1 MAAIPLLGESASGFS
16 PDQAARVD
24 AIINDFNATTAR
36 MDAILESMKK
46 KEFVEYTLFVSGVR
60 NGRMSELEGKNT
72 TDDIAILFDA
82 VVRHSYEKSYTKT
95 SHAVESKAKTSDHV
109 VTEDGTISF
118 TAKVTSS
125 PLGYDDRNYF
135 DMDTDPDNPMEA
147 RRPEKAVEILER
159 IADSHQTVT
168 LVTEDNILKNY
179 VITKLKIDRTA
190 EEGASITIDIT
201 LSEFRFSAATK
212 TVMARTTDPKKAG
225 NKNDGSKQTAA
236 GGAADDANKGKRPSP
251 YVGGSKDAFEWAENK
266 GFGTTDFSGKAGAQ
280 IKPTGP
286 KFDPGSLMRP

>member
-1 MAAIPLLGESASGFS
+1 MAELSRGFNTA
-16 PDQAARVD
+16 DQVKRSD
-24 AIINDFNATTAR
+24 AITNKANA
-36 MDAILESMKK
+36 DAKNKEEALKGMKD
-46 KEFVEYTLFVSGVR
+46 KEFVEYTLFVSGIR
-60 NGRMSELEGKNT
+60 NGRMSELEGKNF
-72 TDDIAILFDA
+72 TDDIAIIFDA

-95 SHAVESKAKTSDHV
+95 THAVESKAKASDHV
-109 VTEDGTISF
+109 VTEDGKLSF
-118 TAKVTSS
+118 TAKITSS

-135 DMDTDPDNPMEA
+135 DMDTDADNPMEA
-147 RRPEKAVEILER
+147 RRPEKALEILER
-159 IADSHQTVT
+159 IADSHQVVT

-179 VITKLKIDRTA
+179 VITSLKADRTT
-190 EEGASITIDIT
+190 EEGASITIDIS
-201 LSEFRFSAATK
+201 LSEFRFSSITK
-212 TVMARTTDPKKAG
+212 TVLARTTDPKKAG
-225 NKNDGSKQTAA
+225 NKNDGAKQTAA

>member
-1 MAAIPLLGESASGFS
+1 MATIPVSGASASRMS
-16 PDQAARVD
+16 LDQSRRAGTIVDNSNAEAARKD
-24 AIINDFNATTAR
+24 AL
-36 MDAILESMKK
+36 LESTKNK
-46 KEFVEYTLFVSGVR
+46 DYVEYTMFLSGIR
-60 NGRMSELEGKNT
+60 NGRLSELEGKNT
-72 TDDIAILFDA
+72 TDDIAIIFDS
-82 VVRHSYEKSYTKT
+82 VIRHSYERSYTKT
-95 SHAVESKAKTSDHV
+95 SYAVESKSKTSDHV

-147 RRPEKAVEILER
+147 RRPEKAIEILER
-159 IADSHQTVT
+159 VADAHQTVT

-179 VITKLKIDRTA
+179 VITKLKVDRTA

-201 LSEFRFSAATK
+201 LSEFRFSAVTK
-212 TVMARTTDPKKAG
+212 TVLARTTDPKKAG

-280 IKPTGP
+280 LKPTGP